1 MPTRSLSCALLLLAG
16 AVAQEAA
23 AQNPVPGA
31 EPAPAPAPRERPQPA
46 PPVHAPQP
54 VLPPAMALEHLRQ
67 GNARLRAALA
77 DGKQAPALL
86 PRPGG
91 AGRYVAAVLVCADAG
106 VDAAALFGLLPK
118 DVLLVSV
125 PGAFASA
132 DITALLE
139 RAAQRERLSLCVVLT
154 HADCASL
161 AADQGPSTAGQLF
174 ARRSNPARDLASA
187 RRLPLEHGQALLQKE
202 QILALSESLRQLE
215 REDRFRLVPASVDP
229 STLAITWHTTRAEE
243 LPIAP
248 VK

>member
-1 MPTRSLSCALLLLAG
+1 MPARTLSCALLLLGG
-16 AVAQEAA
+16 AI

-31 EPAPAPAPRERPQPA
+31 ESAPAPRERPQSVQTP

-54 VLPPAMALEHLRQ
+54 TLPPAVALEHLRQ
-67 GNARLRAALA
+67 GNARLRIALA
-77 DGKQAPALL
+77 DGKPAPAPL

-106 VDAAALFGLLPK
+106 VDAAALFGLLPR

-132 DITALLE
+132 DVTALLE
-139 RAAQRERLSLCVVLT
+139 RTAQRERLSLCVVLT
-154 HADCASL
+154 HADCPSL

-187 RRLPLEHGQALLQKE
+187 RRLPLEHSQALLQKE

-215 REDRFRLVPASVDP
+215 REDRFRIVPAAVDP
-229 STLAITWHTTRAEE
+229 QTLAITWHTTRAEE

>member
-1 MPTRSLSCALLLLAG
+1 MSARSLSCALLLLGG
-16 AVAQEAA
+16 AV

-31 EPAPAPAPRERPQPA
+31 EPAPAPRERPQSVQA
-46 PPVHAPQP
+46 QPPVHAPQP
-54 VLPPAMALEHLRQ
+54 VLPPAVALEHLRQ
-67 GNARLRAALA
+67 GNARLRAAVA
-77 DGKQAPALL
+77 DGRPAPALL

-132 DITALLE
+132 DVTALLE
-139 RAAQRERLSLCVVLT
+139 RAAQRERLSLCIVLT
-154 HADCASL
+154 HAGCPSL
-161 AADQGPSTAGQLF
+161 AADQGPSTAAQLF
-174 ARRSNPARDLASA
+174 ARRSNPARDLAAA
-187 RRLPLEHGQALLQKE
+187 RRLPLEHSQALLQKE

-215 REDRFRLVPASVDP
+215 REDRFRIVPAAVDP
-229 STLAITWHTTRAEE
+229 STLAITFFTTRAEE
-243 LPIAP
+243 MPIAP